1 MLSKERTDLLIRLAK
16 EGDNSAKEELLINN
30 KSLINSIVKRFL
42 GRGVEYDDLFQI
54 ASMGLLKAIANF
66 DESFS
71 VRFSTYAVPMIV
83 GEIKRFFRDDGA
95 IKVSRIIKNLSYK
108 INKLIE
114 EKKQSGEVVPSVETL
129 AEMFNVD
136 KEDIVLAINSNS
148 QPVSLYESVNDD
160 SNKPIEMLDTIE
172 AKEKEEDILD
182 RIMVRQ
188 LVDGLE
194 EKEKKIIVLRYF
206 SDKTQ
211 AEIAKELGVSQVQV
225 SRLENKIV
233 EKLKSKIV

>member
-108 INKLIE
+108 INRTME
-114 EKKQSGEVVPSVETL
+114 ELKQKGDSMPTVEDL
-129 AEMFNVD
+129 AKMFNVD

-148 QPVSLYESVNDD
+148 QIVSLYETVNDD
-160 SNKPIEMLDTIE
+160 SNKPIELVDVLE
-172 AKEKEEDILD
+172 AKEREDDILD
-182 RIMVRQ
+182 KIMLRQ
-188 LVDGLE
+188 LVDTLE
-194 EKEKKIIVLRYF
+194 EREKKIIIMRYF

-233 EKLKSKIV
+233 EKLKSKVV

>member
-16 EGDNSAKEELLINN
+16 EGDNGAKEELLINN

-83 GEIKRFFRDDGA
+83 GEIKRFFRDDGT

-108 INKLIE
+108 INKVME
-114 EKKQSGEVVPSVETL
+114 EFTQKGQAMPTVEEL
-129 AEMFNVD
+129 SKMFNVD

-148 QPVSLYESVNDD
+148 QPVSLYETVNDD
-160 SNKPIEMLDTIE
+160 SNKPIELVDVIE
-172 AKEKEEDILD
+172 AKEREDDILD
-182 RIMVRQ
+182 KIMLRQ

-194 EKEKKIIVLRYF
+194 EREKKIIIMRYF

-233 EKLKSKIV
+233 EKLKSKVI